1 MASRISFKQMQEDIT
16 DYIGGQVFLKADKV
30 TDYEVS
36 INVSA
41 SNVKEHN
48 GNLLPK
54 LQKENVKLIQIIDDD
69 NILVGIAFVKSYNNT
84 SDEYEIIAVEYGKG
98 NFAIYKSKIDLDLVV
113 DNEVTLTLTDL
124 DITGITMKDLAVNQI
139 VYDKNKTVGFISSI
153 DLTNNNFKVKTM
165 TTDTIATGVK
175 IYKYTNTLD
184 NTIDNQVTI
193 NFSDLD
199 VGTTPITDL
208 QEEQLVYDKEGT
220 VSKIISIDTTAN
232 TLDIKAI
239 TTDTKAIQDRIE
251 VSELDKT
258 INNTTT
264 IPYADIIT
272 TITDV
277 SELVVNQLVYDK
289 DGTVAKITSI
299 DTTNN
304 EIETVTITTAGGGSV
319 STDRIKT
326 NNFLSVNIGSTS
338 QIPVSTLS
346 ETDIT
351 KLKENQIVFDSNGAV
366 GYISSIDT
374 TNSQIG
380 VTTMTVV
387 GGSQLTRLLSNE
399 ELNKT
404 ILGNTTLEY
413 TDLVTSLTVN
423 ELVENLLVYDADGT
437 VAKIDSIS
445 TNTTSGITTIVTT
458 TLTTSADDSFDMK
471 YYRYNNA
478 LDKTVDTTHN
488 ILFSDLN
495 IPATTTINDLQ
506 VEQIV
511 FDGDGTVSK
520 IENIDTINGEVTVR
534 IISSGITNTP
544 IKEYKTTE
552 TLSQVIDSQ
561 QVINIPAGL
570 NVNDIEIDQLVYD
583 QEGTVAR
590 IVGIDTTASTLT
602 VQIMTGLGMPTAPD
616 HKKPTIKNGG
626 SGYAVNDI
634 VETTTSGI
642 FVKVTAVDTNGIITD
657 VLYDN
662 TATAASTSGTKAI
675 IDYDQVIYGG
685 YGKNWYELQGASVL
699 VAQTVAEGFTYIQG
713 YEYSIDNA
721 GTSYAIDDI
730 IATNVTDQYIRVTG
744 VDVNG
749 EILSVEYTRDTTIN
763 TSGNSATITATSST
777 NVFIIPDDR
786 WNTGTAL
793 FTITN
798 DDGASVQ
805 FLRTD
810 PITTKYNAGASGK
823 IYKFVYNP
831 INGTITQSFA
841 QMSGGSATEI
851 PGVTFEENHIYKEGD
866 LIVRNNKMYVCNGDY
881 TSTNDFDT
889 DLANGNWQQYEVME
903 IGGEIV

>member
-36 INVSA
+36 INVS
-41 SNVKEHN
+41 SSDVKEHN
-48 GNLLPK
+48 GNTLPK

-69 NILVGIAFVKSYNNT
+69 NILVGIAFVKSYNST
-84 SDEYEIIAVEYGKG
+84 TDEYEVTAIEYGKG

-113 DNEVTLTLTDL
+113 DNEVTLTLADL
-124 DITGITMKDLAVNQI
+124 DITGITMKDLSVNQI

-165 TTDTIATGVK
+165 TTDTITTGVK

-251 VSELDKT
+251 VAELDKT

-289 DGTVAKITSI
+289 DGTVAKIISI

-304 EIETVTITTAGGGSV
+304 EIETVTITTAGSASV
-319 STDRIKT
+319 SADRIKT

-506 VEQIV
+506 IEQII

-520 IENIDTINGEVTVR
+520 IENIDTVNGEVTVR

-561 QVINIPAGL
+561 QVINVPAGL

-590 IVGIDTTASTLT
+590 IVGIDTTANTLT

-616 HKKPTIKNGG
+616 HKRPTIKNGG

-699 VAQTVAEGFTYIQG
+699 IAQTVAEGFTYIQG

-721 GTSYAIDDI
+721 GTGYAIDDI
-730 IATNVTDQYIRVTG
+730 IATNVTDQYVRVTD

-749 EILSVEYTRDTTIN
+749 EILSVEYTRNTTVN

-831 INGTITQSFA
+831 INGTIIQSFA
-841 QMSGGSATEI
+841 QMSGGSATEV
-851 PGVTFEENHIYKEGD
+851 PGVTFEENHSYKKGD
-866 LIVRNNKMYVCNGDY
+866 LIVRNNKMYACNGDY

-889 DLANGNWQQYEVME
+889 DLANGDWQLYEVME

>member
-1 MASRISFKQMQEDIT
+1 MGILIADNFNYKGKKPLDERIVYDLLSDMKAVADSIIYEGAIAYCKEDKKFYT
-16 DYIGGQVFLKADKV
+16 FDPANTVDATTGKWRELQLGG
-30 TDYEVS
+30 TGNVS
-36 INVSA
+36 IEDYTQDTQYKKNGLLLYNNKIYLVMKDFTSDNTQTLLEDSFNLDLTA
-41 SNVKEHN
+41 SNFVPVDTDTNCVEYIQNKEY
-48 GNLLPK
+48 K
-54 LQKENVKLIQIIDDD
+54 KDT
-69 NILVGIAFVKSYNNT
+69 LVYNNEVLARVILDFT
-84 SDEYEIIAVEYGKG
+84 SDNTATNIKDSFE
-98 NFAIYKSKIDLDLVV
+98 
-113 DNEVTLTLTDL
+113 L
-124 DITGITMKDLAVNQI
+124 DIT
-139 VYDKNKTVGFISSI
+139 
-153 DLTNNNFKVKTM
+153 NNN
-165 TTDTIATGVK
+165 
-175 IYKYTNTLD
+175 
-184 NTIDNQVTI
+184 
-193 NFSDLD
+193 
-199 VGTTPITDL
+199 
-208 QEEQLVYDKEGT
+208 LV
-220 VSKIISIDTTAN
+220 IIS
-232 TLDIKAI
+232 
-239 TTDTKAIQDRIE
+239 
-251 VSELDKT
+251 
-258 INNTTT
+258 
-264 IPYADIIT
+264 
-272 TITDV
+272 
-277 SELVVNQLVYDK
+277 
-289 DGTVAKITSI
+289 
-299 DTTNN
+299 
-304 EIETVTITTAGGGSV
+304 GSV

-366 GYISSIDT
+366 GYIASIDT
-374 TNSQIG
+374 TNNQIG
-380 VTTMTVV
+380 VITITVAD
-387 GGSQLTRLLSNE
+387 GSLSTRILSNK
-399 ELNKT
+399 ELNKI
-404 ILGNTTLEY
+404 ILGNTTLNF
-413 TDLVTSLTVN
+413 TDLTTSLMVS
-423 ELVENLLVYDADGT
+423 ELVENLLVYDKDGT
-437 VAKIDSIS
+437 VAKIDSI
-445 TNTTSGITTIVTT
+445 NTDTTTGVTTIKTT
-458 TLTTSADDSFDMK
+458 TLTTSVDDSFDMK
-471 YYRYNNA
+471 YYRYINA
-478 LDKTVDTTHN
+478 LNKTVDTTQN

-495 IPATTTINDLQ
+495 TTVTINDLQ
-506 VEQIV
+506 IEQIV
-511 FDGDGTVSK
+511 FDSDGTVSK
-520 IENIDTINGEVTVR
+520 IENIDTVNNELTVR

-552 TLSQVIDSQ
+552 TLSQIIDSQ
-561 QVINIPAGL
+561 QVISTPTGVNI
-570 NVNDIEIDQLVYD
+570 NDVEIDQLVYD

-590 IVGIDTTASTLT
+590 IVGVDTTAGTLT
-602 VQIMTGLGMPTAPD
+602 AQIMTGLGMPVAPD

-662 TATAASTSGTKAI
+662 AATAASTSGTKAI

-721 GTSYAIDDI
+721 GTGYAIDDI
-730 IATNVTDQYIRVTG
+730 IATNITDQYVRVTD
-744 VDVNG
+744 VDTNG
-749 EILSVEYTRDTTIN
+749 EILSVEFTRETTVN
-763 TSGNSATITATSST
+763 TSGSDATITATSST

-841 QMSGGSATEI
+841 QISGGSATEV
-851 PGVTFEENHIYKEGD
+851 PGVTFEENHSYKEGD
-866 LIVRNNKMYVCNGDY
+866 LIVRNNKMYVCNGGY

>member
-1 MASRISFKQMQEDIT
+1 MGILIADNFNYKGKKPLDERIVYDLLSDMKAVADSIIYEGAIAYCKEDKKFYTFDPANIVDATTGKWRELQLGGTGNTSIEDYTQDTQYKKNGLLLYNNKIYLVTKDFTSDNTQTLLEDSFNLDLT
-16 DYIGGQVFLKADKV
+16 
-30 TDYEVS
+30 
-36 INVSA
+36 A
-41 SNVKEHN
+41 SNFVPIDTDTNCVEYIQNKEY
-48 GNLLPK
+48 K
-54 LQKENVKLIQIIDDD
+54 KDT
-69 NILVGIAFVKSYNNT
+69 LVYNNEVLARVILDFT
-84 SDEYEIIAVEYGKG
+84 SDNTATNIKDSFE
-98 NFAIYKSKIDLDLVV
+98 
-113 DNEVTLTLTDL
+113 L
-124 DITGITMKDLAVNQI
+124 DIT
-139 VYDKNKTVGFISSI
+139 
-153 DLTNNNFKVKTM
+153 NNN
-165 TTDTIATGVK
+165 
-175 IYKYTNTLD
+175 
-184 NTIDNQVTI
+184 
-193 NFSDLD
+193 
-199 VGTTPITDL
+199 
-208 QEEQLVYDKEGT
+208 
-220 VSKIISIDTTAN
+220 
-232 TLDIKAI
+232 
-239 TTDTKAIQDRIE
+239 
-251 VSELDKT
+251 
-258 INNTTT
+258 
-264 IPYADIIT
+264 
-272 TITDV
+272 
-277 SELVVNQLVYDK
+277 LVV
-289 DGTVAKITSI
+289 IS
-299 DTTNN
+299 
-304 EIETVTITTAGGGSV
+304 GSV

-326 NNFLSVNIGSTS
+326 SNFLSVNVGSTS

-478 LDKTVDTTHN
+478 LNKTVDTTHN
-488 ILFSDLN
+488 ILFSDLS

-520 IENIDTINGEVTVR
+520 IENIDTVNNEITVR

-561 QVINIPAGL
+561 QVINVPAGL
-570 NVNDIEIDQLVYD
+570 NVNDIEVDQLVYD

-590 IVGIDTTASTLT
+590 IVGIDTTANTLT

-642 FVKVTAVDTNGIITD
+642 FVKVIAVDTNGIITD

-721 GTSYAIDDI
+721 GTGYAIDDI
-730 IATNVTDQYIRVTG
+730 IATNVTDQYVRVTD
-744 VDVNG
+744 VDING
-749 EILSVEYTRDTTIN
+749 EILSVEFTRETTVN
-763 TSGNSATITATSST
+763 TSGSGATITATSSI

-841 QMSGGSATEI
+841 QMSGGSATEV
-851 PGVTFEENHIYKEGD
+851 PGVTFEENHSYKEGD

>member
-1 MASRISFKQMQEDIT
+1 MASKISFKQMQEDIT
-16 DYIGGQVFLKADKV
+16 DYIGGQVFLKSDKV

-36 INVSA
+36 INVST
-41 SNVKEHN
+41 SDIKEHN
-48 GNLLPK
+48 GNTLPK
-54 LQKENVKLIQIIDDD
+54 LQKENVKLIQIIYDDD
-69 NILVGIAFVKSYNNT
+69 ILVGIAFVKSYNNVT
-84 SDEYEIIAVEYGKG
+84 DEYEVIAVEYGKG

-124 DITGITMKDLAVNQI
+124 DTTGITTKDLAINQI

-232 TLDIKAI
+232 TL
-239 TTDTKAIQDRIE
+239 
-251 VSELDKT
+251 
-258 INNTTT
+258 
-264 IPYADIIT
+264 
-272 TITDV
+272 
-277 SELVVNQLVYDK
+277 
-289 DGTVAKITSI
+289 
-299 DTTNN
+299 
-304 EIETVTITTAGGGSV
+304 
-319 STDRIKT
+319 
-326 NNFLSVNIGSTS
+326 
-338 QIPVSTLS
+338 
-346 ETDIT
+346 
-351 KLKENQIVFDSNGAV
+351 
-366 GYISSIDT
+366 
-374 TNSQIG
+374 
-380 VTTMTVV
+380 
-387 GGSQLTRLLSNE
+387 
-399 ELNKT
+399 
-404 ILGNTTLEY
+404 
-413 TDLVTSLTVN
+413 
-423 ELVENLLVYDADGT
+423 
-437 VAKIDSIS
+437 
-445 TNTTSGITTIVTT
+445 
-458 TLTTSADDSFDMK
+458 
-471 YYRYNNA
+471 
-478 LDKTVDTTHN
+478 
-488 ILFSDLN
+488 
-495 IPATTTINDLQ
+495 
-506 VEQIV
+506 
-511 FDGDGTVSK
+511 
-520 IENIDTINGEVTVR
+520 
-534 IISSGITNTP
+534 
-544 IKEYKTTE
+544 
-552 TLSQVIDSQ
+552 
-561 QVINIPAGL
+561 
-570 NVNDIEIDQLVYD
+570 
-583 QEGTVAR
+583 
-590 IVGIDTTASTLT
+590 T
-602 VQIMTGLGMPTAPD
+602 VQIMTGLGMPVAPD

-730 IATNVTDQYIRVTG
+730 IATNVTDQYVRVT
-744 VDVNG
+744 DVGTSG
-749 EILSVEYTRDTTIN
+749 EILSVEYTRETTVN
-763 TSGNSATITATSST
+763 ASGSTATITATSST

-841 QMSGGSATEI
+841 QMSGGSATEV
-851 PGVTFEENHIYKEGD
+851 PGVTFEENHSYKEGD
-866 LIVRNNKMYVCNGDY
+866 LIVRNNKMYICNGDY

-889 DLANGNWQQYEVME
+889 DLANGNWQ
-903 IGGEIV
+903 

>member
-1 MASRISFKQMQEDIT
+1 MGILIADNFNYKGKKPLDERIVYDLLSDMKAVADSIIYEGAIAYCKEDKKFYTFDPANIVDATTGKWRKLQLGGTGNASIEDYTQDTQYKKNGLLLYNNKIYLVTKDFTSDNTQTLLEDSFNLDLT
-16 DYIGGQVFLKADKV
+16 
-30 TDYEVS
+30 
-36 INVSA
+36 A
-41 SNVKEHN
+41 SNFVPVDTDTNCVEYIQNKEY
-48 GNLLPK
+48 K
-54 LQKENVKLIQIIDDD
+54 KDT
-69 NILVGIAFVKSYNNT
+69 LVYNNEVLARVILDFT
-84 SDEYEIIAVEYGKG
+84 SDNTATNIKDSFE
-98 NFAIYKSKIDLDLVV
+98 
-113 DNEVTLTLTDL
+113 L
-124 DITGITMKDLAVNQI
+124 DIT
-139 VYDKNKTVGFISSI
+139 
-153 DLTNNNFKVKTM
+153 NNN
-165 TTDTIATGVK
+165 
-175 IYKYTNTLD
+175 
-184 NTIDNQVTI
+184 
-193 NFSDLD
+193 
-199 VGTTPITDL
+199 
-208 QEEQLVYDKEGT
+208 
-220 VSKIISIDTTAN
+220 
-232 TLDIKAI
+232 
-239 TTDTKAIQDRIE
+239 
-251 VSELDKT
+251 
-258 INNTTT
+258 
-264 IPYADIIT
+264 
-272 TITDV
+272 
-277 SELVVNQLVYDK
+277 LVV
-289 DGTVAKITSI
+289 
-299 DTTNN
+299 
-304 EIETVTITTAGGGSV
+304 V
-319 STDRIKT
+319 SGNVKVLDRIKT
-326 NNFLSVNIGSTS
+326 SNFLSVNVGSTS

-423 ELVENLLVYDADGT
+423 ELVENLLVYDSDGT

-488 ILFSDLN
+488 ILFSDLSVT
-495 IPATTTINDLQ
+495 ATTTINDLQ

-520 IENIDTINGEVTVR
+520 IENIDTVNGEVTVR

-552 TLSQVIDSQ
+552 TLSQIIDSQ
-561 QVINIPAGL
+561 QVINVPAGL

-590 IVGIDTTASTLT
+590 IVGIDTTANTLT

-721 GTSYAIDDI
+721 GTGYAIDDT
-730 IATNVTDQYIRVTG
+730 IATNVTDQYVRVTD

-749 EILSVEYTRDTTIN
+749 EILSVEYTRDTTVN
-763 TSGNSATITATSST
+763 TSGSSATITATSST
-777 NVFIIPDDR
+777 NVFIVPDDR

-831 INGTITQSFA
+831 INGAIIQSFA
-841 QMSGGSATEI
+841 QMSGGSATEV
-851 PGVTFEENHIYKEGD
+851 PGVTFEENHAYKKGD

-889 DLANGNWQQYEVME
+889 DLANGDWQLYEVME

>member
-1 MASRISFKQMQEDIT
+1 MGILIADNFNYKGKKPLDERIVYDLLSDMKAVADSIIYEGAIAYCKEDKKFYT
-16 DYIGGQVFLKADKV
+16 FDPANTVDATTGKWRELQLGG
-30 TDYEVS
+30 TGNVS
-36 INVSA
+36 IEDYTQDTQYKKNGLLLYNNKIYLVMKDFTSDNTQTLLEDSFNLDLTA
-41 SNVKEHN
+41 SNFVPVDTDTNCVEYIQNKEY
-48 GNLLPK
+48 K
-54 LQKENVKLIQIIDDD
+54 KDT
-69 NILVGIAFVKSYNNT
+69 LVYNNEVLARVILDFT
-84 SDEYEIIAVEYGKG
+84 SDNTATNIKDSFE
-98 NFAIYKSKIDLDLVV
+98 
-113 DNEVTLTLTDL
+113 L
-124 DITGITMKDLAVNQI
+124 DIT
-139 VYDKNKTVGFISSI
+139 
-153 DLTNNNFKVKTM
+153 NNN
-165 TTDTIATGVK
+165 
-175 IYKYTNTLD
+175 
-184 NTIDNQVTI
+184 
-193 NFSDLD
+193 
-199 VGTTPITDL
+199 
-208 QEEQLVYDKEGT
+208 LV
-220 VSKIISIDTTAN
+220 IIS
-232 TLDIKAI
+232 
-239 TTDTKAIQDRIE
+239 
-251 VSELDKT
+251 
-258 INNTTT
+258 
-264 IPYADIIT
+264 
-272 TITDV
+272 
-277 SELVVNQLVYDK
+277 
-289 DGTVAKITSI
+289 
-299 DTTNN
+299 
-304 EIETVTITTAGGGSV
+304 GSV

-366 GYISSIDT
+366 GYIASIDT
-374 TNSQIG
+374 TNNQIG
-380 VTTMTVV
+380 VTTITVAD
-387 GGSQLTRLLSNE
+387 GSLSTRILSNK
-399 ELNKT
+399 ELNKI
-404 ILGNTTLEY
+404 ILGNTTLNF
-413 TDLVTSLTVN
+413 TDLTTSLMVS
-423 ELVENLLVYDADGT
+423 ELVENLLVYDKDGT
-437 VAKIDSIS
+437 VAKIDSI
-445 TNTTSGITTIVTT
+445 NTDTTTGVTTIKTT
-458 TLTTSADDSFDMK
+458 TLTTSVDDSFDMK
-471 YYRYNNA
+471 YYRYINA
-478 LDKTVDTTHN
+478 LNKTVDTTQN

-495 IPATTTINDLQ
+495 TTVTINDLQ
-506 VEQIV
+506 IEQIV
-511 FDGDGTVSK
+511 FDSDGTVSK
-520 IENIDTINGEVTVR
+520 IENIDTVNNELTVR

-552 TLSQVIDSQ
+552 TLSQIIDSQ
-561 QVINIPAGL
+561 QVISTPTGVNI
-570 NVNDIEIDQLVYD
+570 NDVEIDQLVYD

-590 IVGIDTTASTLT
+590 IVGVDTTAGTLT
-602 VQIMTGLGMPTAPD
+602 VQIMTGLGMPVAPD

-721 GTSYAIDDI
+721 GTGYAIDDI
-730 IATNVTDQYIRVTG
+730 IATNITDQYVRVTD
-744 VDVNG
+744 VDTNG
-749 EILSVEYTRDTTIN
+749 EILSVEFTRETTVN
-763 TSGNSATITATSST
+763 TSGSDATITATSST

-841 QMSGGSATEI
+841 QISGGSATEV
-851 PGVTFEENHIYKEGD
+851 PGVTFEENHSYKEGD
-866 LIVRNNKMYVCNGDY
+866 LIVRNNKMYVCNGGY